1 MSSEAVREKEY
12 LYEQIAGKMARLIK
26 GRTLRPGEKLPSV
39 RKLSQQERVS
49 ISTVLQAY
57 YWLESRGLI
66 EAHPQSG
73 FYVCLP
79 TRSLPPEPEI
89 SSPRPDIAHVG
100 IDELIAKVF
109 DAVRDPEIVPLGAAL
124 PSPELFPNRKLVRLL
139 SAVARR
145 HPTLCN
151 QYDVAPGNDKLRRQ
165 IARLSLTWGGGLPS
179 AEIVVTCGC
188 LKAINLC
195 LRAVTEPGDVVAVE
209 SPTYFGVL
217 QVLETLRL
225 RALEIPS
232 HPRHGI
238 SVEALDVA
246 TEQTSIRA
254 CLVIANG
261 HNPLGSYMPEENK
274 RKLVAL
280 LGDKGIPLIEDDIFG
295 DLWFGKVRPKACKAF
310 DKKGLVLLCSS
321 FSKTLAPGYRI
332 GWTAP
337 GKFVEEVTRLKRAAT
352 VGTPAVLQLMIA
364 EMLENGRY
372 EYHLRGVT
380 KSFDRCI
387 TDPCDDSGNQPILP
401 RGNQGHQTPGRLSA
415 LGGTTSTGGF
425 SRALWACHR
434 RENQH
439 STRSYVFC
447 QTRFPELLPAQ
458 CRSSL
463 VGPNRASA
471 HGFGKADQ
479 RAGKS
484 LKNAPTPEPPSQM
497 AGGQARRS
505 RSGWP
510 TAQAG

>member
-12 LYEQIAGKMARLIK
+12 LYEQIAGKMARLIE

-100 IDELIAKVF
+100 IDDLIAKVF

-124 PSPELFPNRKLVRLL
+124 PSPELFPNRKLVRIL

-151 QYDVAPGNDKLRRQ
+151 QYDVAPGNDELRRQ

-188 LKAINLC
+188 LEAINLC

-238 SVEALDVA
+238 SVEALEVA
-246 TEQTSIRA
+246 TEQTSVKA
-254 CLVIANG
+254 CLVIANC

-372 EYHLRGVT
+372 EYHLRRVT
-380 KSFDRCI
+380 KSFASQIHAMTQAISRYFPEGTRVTRPQGGCLLWVE
-387 TDPCDDSGNQPILP
+387 LP
-401 RGNQGHQTPGRLSA
+401 RQVDSLELFGRAIEEKISIAPGPMFSAKLGFRNFCRLNAGVLWSDRIEQALMVLGRL
-415 LGGTTSTGGF
+415 
-425 SRALWACHR
+425 
-434 RENQH
+434 
-439 STRSYVFC
+439 
-447 QTRFPELLPAQ
+447 
-458 CRSSL
+458 
-463 VGPNRASA
+463 AS
-471 HGFGKADQ
+471 
-479 RAGKS
+479 
-484 LKNAPTPEPPSQM
+484 E
-497 AGGQARRS
+497 QARV
-505 RSGWP
+505 
-510 TAQAG
+510 